1 MVIAILKRIFKKKRK
16 TKIKHKTLT
25 NWEQMYKSLQEHP
38 LTQAKIVNEQLLQST
53 QDSLNKINN
62 KLDDIEERVT
72 NLEKRPIRKISKP
85 SKKSKKEIVK
95 EIQQVTKVKKIV
107 ADADMTEE
115 EKAIVEHLKKQG
127 ESDADTISTQFK
139 ISRSNASL
147 KLNKLYKWGFLDKRL
162 EEKTVFYKIKD

>member
-1 MVIAILKRIFKKKRK
+1 MVIAILRRMFKKKRK
-16 TKIKHKTLT
+16 TKTHHKTLT
-25 NWEQMYKSLQEHP
+25 NWEQMYKSLQDHP

-62 KLDDIEERVT
+62 RLDDIEERVT
-72 NLEKRPIRKISKP
+72 HIEKRPVTKISKTSKP
-85 SKKSKKEIVK
+85 SKTKEKEVIKEI
-95 EIQQVTKVKKIV
+95 TKIKKIV

-115 EKAIVEHLKKQG
+115 EKAIIEHLKKQG
-127 ESDADTISTQFK
+127 ESDADTVSTQFK